1 MEALARRLEAQVV
14 AHLAVRSALLLS
26 LTTKTGRRVR
36 SATAGYSELPLERG
50 YLTMIVPSMRG
61 WTEHMYL

>member
-1 MEALARRLEAQVV
+1 MMEALPRWLEAQ
-14 AHLAVRSALLLS
+14 AIARLAVRSALPLS
-26 LTTKTGRRVR
+26 PTTGRRVR
-36 SATAGYSELPLERG
+36 SATADYSELPLERG